1 VLAVAAS
8 FVLAFAEPPRVH
20 ATAAVVDEPT
30 TIDGR
35 LDEPAWSTAQRNT
48 LAYQKLPHY
57 GDQPAQPTEFQVLQT
72 PSSLILGIR
81 CHRADDVQIVARRT
95 RRDRAI
101 ESDRVLVDI
110 DSRGLGHDAFHFE
123 VTAGGSVVDGIRYND
138 TKIDTQ
144 WDTIWNAAVVVD
156 DTGWTVEMEIPLSAL
171 RRPTGSSAP
180 IGLQVRRYVNALG
193 ATDEWARTPR
203 DGSREVSRYGHLRN
217 VALRRT
223 VSLGV
228 LPYLA
233 LGAQLE
239 RGASHPV
246 GLVHRGGADVKLR
259 VGPDLTIDATALPD
273 FGNVE
278 ADTAVVNLTTLEV
291 RFPEKRPFFLE
302 GVDVLQTPLELFYSR
317 RIGSLGGTTAGTT
330 TQANRPARVLAAAKL
345 LARAGTRWTLAGIA
359 AVTEAQDLVVRDP
372 AAGIVAPQR
381 LLPTLIYGLGRARM
395 GVRNGGF
402 VAATFASRNGVA
414 GGPLAPWSSCPDGIA
429 PRRGRCLAD
438 VQVFSADARL
448 RDRSGLWV
456 TTMQLVGTHRSG
468 GTPETGPDGNTLA
481 SGDVGGAAYAAIE
494 KTGGTVIGDATY
506 QWFGRD
512 ADWNATG
519 FLPQP
524 HRHTARVDLGFQD
537 LVPRGPL
544 LEQRWQLEVFERF
557 TLDGL
562 PNGSGYQLNHRARW
576 RTMWNHFVELHWRP
590 SYLDIR
596 ETRDGQAF
604 QRAGLLGLELET
616 TSDTRRKLIADADV
630 DVQVRSTGPRIDG
643 RLDIDVNPSEALQLR
658 LGLTAT
664 IDHGEPRWIET
675 DATAGLHRFARMDA
689 NAVGVLA
696 RLNVTLARR
705 LELQLYGQ
713 ALGIETGWRG
723 PTWAPAGDTRTL
735 YRELHRADTP
745 APKGEREALLIANLF
760 LRWEYRTGSNL
771 WLVLTR
777 NPVGTVFDDANGRV
791 DLRRALLLPAS
802 WLAMVKL
809 TLWLDAER
817 PLRSRRDAVSRRG
830 RRRAAA
836 V

>member
-1 VLAVAAS
+1 MSAVAALL
-8 FVLAFAEPPRVH
+8 VLAFADEARVQ
-20 ATAAVVDEPT
+20 ATSAAAQQAPA
-30 TIDGR
+30 IDGR
-35 LDEPAWSTAQRNT
+35 LDEPAWATARRHP

-57 GDQPAQPTEFQVLQT
+57 GEPPAQPTEFQLLHT
-72 PSSLILGIR
+72 PNSLVIGIR
-81 CHRADDVQIVARRT
+81 CHRADDVPIVARRT
-95 RRDRAI
+95 RRDRPV

-123 VTAGGSVVDGIRYND
+123 VTAGGSLVDGIRYND

-144 WDTIWNAAVVVD
+144 WDSVWTAAVDVRED
-156 DTGWTVEMEIPLSAL
+156 GWTVEMEIPLSAL
-171 RRPTGSSAP
+171 RRPAGATHP
-180 IGLQVRRYVNALG
+180 IGLQVRRYTNALG

-203 DGSREVSRYGHLRN
+203 DGSREVSRYGHLDG
-217 VALRRT
+217 VELQRT
-223 VSLGV
+223 VSLGL

-239 RGASHPV
+239 RGATHPV
-246 GLVHRGGADVKLR
+246 ALVHRYGADLKLR
-259 VGPDLTIDATALPD
+259 IGPDLTIDATALPD

-330 TQANRPARVLAAAKL
+330 TQANRPAPVLGAMKL
-345 LARAGTRWTLAGIA
+345 LARAGTRWSLAGLM
-359 AVTEAQDLVVRDP
+359 AVTQAQDLVVRDG

-381 LLPTLIYGLGRARM
+381 LLPTLVYGLGRARM

-402 VAATFASRNGVA
+402 VAATFASRSGLDGA
-414 GGPLAPWSSCPDGIA
+414 LLGPWASCPDGLA
-429 PRRGRCLAD
+429 PRRRRCLAD

-456 TTMQLVGTHRSG
+456 TTMQLVGTHRTG
-468 GTPETGPDGNTLA
+468 GTPETGLDGNTLRA
-481 SGDVGGAAYAAIE
+481 GDLGGAGYAAVE

-506 QWFGRD
+506 QWSGRD

-537 LVPRGPL
+537 LVPHGPL
-544 LEQRWQLEVFERF
+544 LEERWQIEVFDRF

-576 RTMWNHFVELHWRP
+576 RSMWNHFVELHWRP

-596 ETRDGQAF
+596 ETRDGRAF
-604 QRAGLLGLELET
+604 QRAGLLGLELEA

-643 RLDIDVNPSEALQLR
+643 RLDVDVNPSEALQLR

-664 IDHGEPRWIET
+664 IDHGEPRWIGT
-675 DATAGLHRFARMDA
+675 DAVAGIHQFARMDA

-713 ALGIETGWRG
+713 ALGIETGWRD
-723 PTWAPAGDTRTL
+723 PTWAPAGERRTL
-735 YRELHRADTP
+735 YRELRRADGP
-745 APKGEREALLIANLF
+745 APPGEREALLIANLF
-760 LRWEYRTGSNL
+760 LRWEYRPGSNL

-777 NPVGTVFDDANGRV
+777 NPVGTVFDDASGRV
-791 DLRRALLLPAS
+791 ISGGRCCCQRHG
-802 WLAMVKL
+802 
-809 TLWLDAER
+809 
-817 PLRSRRDAVSRRG
+817 SRW
-830 RRRAAA
+830 
-836 V
+836 